1 MSKDRAMKIFF
12 EAFDGMPRLGPGQKV
27 ATQRAYRALN
37 LPAEP
42 RILDVGCGNG
52 RQTLDLAEISSGRIT
67 AVDNY
72 APFLDQL
79 LQEADERG
87 IGERIQTACM
97 DMAALD
103 DPKAEQLHRKVKT
116 RLPEDVGKAA
126 YLIWLDFK
134 SIIAFTGEMFAAL
147 VWAIRHPG
155 RVRFGDVWMLAEK
168 AGADALPVAA
178 MLGWLIGSITAYQTA
193 APLRQFGSGSDVFIA
208 DIVAAAMIREMGPL
222 ITAILLA
229 GRSGSAFAAEI
240 GTMKVTEEINAL
252 TTLGLDPVRFLVV
265 PRVLAA
271 VLVTPL
277 LSVFASFVGI
287 AGGYAVFASMGY
299 PLATFIRRVTG
310 VVGYVDLLGGV
321 FKAFVFALL
330 IAGIG
335 CLRGIQTRSGPGAVG
350 DSTTRAVV
358 AGIVLILITDGIL
371 GAIYF
376 HLGI

>member
-1 MSKDRAMKIFF
+1 MSAKVEFSGEGVAQVTLAGRLDAVTLTGIWAEVALPLRDAKPSEILV
-12 EAFDGMPRLGPGQKV
+12 EASEVTYCDGAGVGLFVELRRIAAETGGHV
-27 ATQRAYRALN
+27 EIRN
-37 LPAEP
+37 LPTEL
-42 RILDVGCGNG
+42 RRLV
-52 RQTLDLAEISSGRIT
+52 
-67 AVDNY
+67 
-72 APFLDQL
+72 
-79 LQEADERG
+79 
-87 IGERIQTACM
+87 

-103 DPKAEQLHRKVKT
+103 DPKAEQLHKKVKS

-155 RVRFGDVWMLAEK
+155 RVRFRDVWMLAEK

-265 PRVLAA
+265 PRVLAV

-299 PLATFIRRVTG
+299 PLATFIRRVTD

-335 CLRGIQTRSGPGAVG
+335 CLRGMQTRSGPGAVG